1 MRAKSI
7 LSAAMD
13 IAAVLLVGIAA
24 SRGGEKRGNKL
35 APAEA
40 KAIAQDAYVFGLP
53 PVYFALNQDVMTNV
67 AKPEGGRA
75 PLNQFAHFREFPDP
89 SNRTVVIW
97 NVDTLYSIGTL
108 DLTAEPLVLSIPEM
122 GDRWWL
128 MQVLDAWNDVPA
140 APGTRTVGSKGGNF
154 ALVGPSWKGKLPEG
168 LREVRIDTSLCAL
181 GGRTYTAGKADY
193 KAVHKI
199 QDKYTLTPLSKWG
212 TDYLPPANL
221 PIKPGVDAK
230 TPIGTQVFK
239 MSAEQFFNRVCDL
252 LVNNPARD
260 ADAEMMTR
268 IAKLGIRPGAKF
280 QLDAFDADMRKAIQD
295 GVAAGQK
302 AILDHES
309 KMGKRVNGWV
319 IALDGGRYGTNYL
332 NRAAWTYFAIGTN
345 LAEDAVYPHVV
356 NDSVGKPL
364 TGGNKYVLRFAK
376 EQIPPAANF
385 WSLTLYDNDG
395 YLVATPINRHAIGD
409 RSNLTIGK
417 DGSLTI
423 YIQAESPGK
432 DRESNW
438 LPCPKSGQFKLY
450 LRLYGPRQEVMDG
463 TWRPAAVENKRSAR

>member
-1 MRAKSI
+1 MRKNSM
-7 LSAAMD
+7 L
-13 IAAVLLVGIAA
+13 AAVVVIVMLLLAGLAA
-24 SRGGEKRGNKL
+24 SRGSTALGGKL
-35 APAEA
+35 TQAEA
-40 KAIAQDAYVFGLP
+40 TAIAQDAYVFGFP

-75 PLNQFAHFREFPDP
+75 PFNQFVHFREFTDP
-89 SNRTVVIW
+89 SNRTVVVW
-97 NVDTLYSIGTL
+97 NVDTLYSLANL
-108 DLTAEPLVLSIPEM
+108 DLTVEPLVLSIPEM

-128 MQVLDAWNDVPA
+128 MQVLDAWNEVPA
-140 APGTRTVGSKGGNF
+140 APGTRTVGNNGGNF
-154 ALVGPSWKGKLPEG
+154 ALVGPNWKGKLPKG
-168 LREVRIDTSLCAL
+168 IKEVRIDTNLCAL

-193 KAVHKI
+193 ETVHKI
-199 QDKYTLTPLSKWG
+199 QDKYKLTPLSRWG
-212 TDYLPPANL
+212 TDYIPPANVPVKL
-221 PIKPGVDAK
+221 GVDAK
-230 TPIGTQVFK
+230 TPVGTQVFK
-239 MSAEQFFNRVCDL
+239 MSAEQFFSRLCDL
-252 LVNNPARD
+252 LVNNPARE
-260 ADAEMMTR
+260 ADAPMMTR
-268 IAKLGIRPGAKF
+268 IARLGIKPGAKF
-280 QLDAFDADMRKAIQD
+280 KMEAFDADVRKAIED
-295 GVAAGQK
+295 GALAAQK
-302 AILDHES
+302 AILAHES
-309 KMGKRVNGWV
+309 KMGKQVNGWV

-376 EQIPPAANF
+376 DQIPPAANF

-409 RSNLTIGK
+409 RSNLKFGK

-432 DRESNW
+432 DRENNW

-450 LRLYGPRQEVMDG
+450 LRLYGPRQSVMDG
-463 TWRPAAVENKRSAR
+463 SWRPAAVERVN